1 MTQTELRAVKHLVAN
16 AYLYL
21 DKDEFG
27 FEIRDYNFDMPKG
40 QEYFVAVNELTRETV
55 EISLDSVN
63 LETDMFYELNVLE
76 PPEDLTLWLEIGKES
91 KVSG

>member
-1 MTQTELRAVKHLVAN
+1 MTPTELRAVKHLVAN

-21 DKDEFG
+21 DHNEYG
-27 FEIRDYNFDMPKG
+27 FEIRDYNFNTEPG
-40 QEYFVAVNELTRETV
+40 QEYFIAVDELTRETV

-63 LETDMFYELNVLE
+63 IETDMFYELNVLE